1 MLQQISKHV
10 PKSDYAASSSRPEV
24 AKQFESSGI
33 QFRHADYED
42 RVSLEKAFAGV
53 ERLLFVSA
61 NTYNTEARNQ
71 QHRNVIE
78 AAKSVRVGHVW
89 KLLKGLLEAKLTKGD
104 LLHIARLGRP
114 LFRLG
119 N

>member
-24 AKQFESSGI
+24 AEQFESSGI
-33 QFRHADYED
+33 QFRHANYED

-53 ERLLFVSA
+53 EKLLFVSA
-61 NTYNTEARNQ
+61 NTYDNEARNQ

-78 AAKSVRVGHVW
+78 AAKSVRVGHVCE
-89 KLLKGLLEAKLTKGD
+89 LLEA
-104 LLHIARLGRP
+104 LL
-114 LFRLG
+114 
-119 N
+119 